1 MGLRLMTTYDQ
12 WKSHNPADDVPE
24 DVPCPVCAG
33 TGYVAEYDGA
43 LDWCD
48 ECGASGEINPAHADR
63 LAREVA
69 SCASISS
76 YLDD

>member
-1 MGLRLMTTYDQ
+1 MTSYDQ
-12 WKSHNPADDVPE
+12 WKDPTDDGAWE

-33 TGYVAEYDGA
+33 TGYIIDFADC

-48 ECGASGEINPAHADR
+48 ECGASGEVSPGHADK

-69 SCASISS
+69 SCVSISS
-76 YLDD
+76 YLDC